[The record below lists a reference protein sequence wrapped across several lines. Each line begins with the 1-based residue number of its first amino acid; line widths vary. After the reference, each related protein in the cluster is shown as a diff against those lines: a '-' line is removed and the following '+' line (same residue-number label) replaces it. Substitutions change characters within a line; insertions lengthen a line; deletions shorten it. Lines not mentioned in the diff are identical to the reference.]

1 MPLYKQAIDG
11 QWFKSQFDVA
21 GLSMREVA
29 RRMAAMNPSK
39 KIDAS
44 ALSRT
49 LAGER
54 RMQLSEVFQ
63 IAHILNLP
71 RDEVVRHVNALPP
84 DASVAGSNSDGLS
97 EMNPTPYESETK
109 THGKSPLF
117 GSMKGTT
124 IVMPGIDLTEPA
136 DPDWGR
142 VYDDE
147 YDPQQIAVDQVKTN
161 IGLSLVGKIWALD
174 ELGLTPSEIVAA
186 LDVGHQQVQD
196 AFAARVKAR
205 GW

>member
-1 MPLYKQAIDG
+1 
-11 QWFKSQFDVA
+11 
-21 GLSMREVA
+21 
-29 RRMAAMNPSK
+29 MAAMNPSK
-39 KIDAS
+39 KMDPS

-54 RMQLSEVFQ
+54 KMQLSEVFQ
-63 IAHILNLP
+63 IAHILKLP
-71 RDEVVRHVNALPP
+71 REEVGRHVDALPP
-84 DASVAGSNSDGLS
+84 DAPAAGSDSDGFS
-97 EMNPTPYESETK
+97 EMKHAPYESESGAK
-109 THGKSPLF
+109 TYGKSPLF

-124 IVMPGIDLTEPA
+124 IVMPGVDLTEPA

-142 VYDDE
+142 VYDDD
-147 YDPQQIAVDQVKTN
+147 YDPQQIAVDQVRTN
-161 IGLSLVGKIWALD
+161 IGLSAVGKIWALD

-196 AFAARVKAR
+196 AFAARARVR